1 MTTTAT
7 QFTPASLQPDRDAP
21 AASARWVWLAAA
33 IVATAFFISEHD
45 VNVSLHEAF
54 TESADEMAASAAGGN
69 SLRRL
74 AFLGLAGMGVA
85 LTAAGSR
92 QAWRWNRPMAVAIAL
107 LFGWSL
113 VSCLWSIDPGMCLR
127 RLIVLVCWV
136 TAAFGLA
143 RYFTLRELCWLTMI
157 VTASLALVGLLSE
170 LRLGT
175 FRPWLPDHRFS
186 GSLHPNSQG
195 MLLGTLCLSSLAL
208 AFDMPAYRR
217 RCLFVFACGFGLLLL
232 TRSRTATGALLI
244 ASTVVAS
251 LQLSLRTK
259 SAVAFVG
266 LWGVAAAAL
275 VVMVVGVD
283 LSDEL
288 QRAVM
293 LGRQQEDADSLSGRF
308 LIWPEVL
315 YYIAKRPI
323 AGYGYETFWT
333 ADHIDAISTQLQ
345 WGLREAHCAYL
356 ETILSI
362 GVVGLGLA
370 MIAVLCGLAT
380 AIAEYVRSRNPLYA
394 YIVGFI
400 VFGLIDGLLESGMS
414 ATSLVPFLG
423 ACALLRMAIAR
434 EGAPATENRVRT
446 QRNFSAS
453 PSAEARPGGLRWQPQ
468 NAGACK

>member
-1 MTTTAT
+1 MNLALPIHMNRVATAQADGST
-7 QFTPASLQPDRDAP
+7 NRSRQFV
-21 AASARWVWLAAA
+21 WVAAA

-45 VNVSLHEAF
+45 VGVSLQEAF
-54 TESADEMAASAAGGN
+54 TETADEMAASAAGGN

-74 AFLGLAGMGVA
+74 AFLVLGGMGVM
-85 LTAAGSR
+85 LAAAANR
-92 QAWRWNRPMAVAIAL
+92 RPWRLNKPMAVAIAV
-107 LFGWSL
+107 LFGWT
-113 VSCLWSIDPGMCLR
+113 VASCAWSIDPGMCLR

-136 TAAFGLA
+136 VAAFGLA
-143 RYFTLRELCWLTMI
+143 RYFTLREICWMTML
-157 VTASLALVGLLSE
+157 VTASLALVGVFSE

-195 MLLGTLCLSSLAL
+195 MLLGTLCLASLAL
-208 AFDMPAYRR
+208 SFDMPQYRR
-217 RCLFVFACGFGLLLL
+217 RCLVVFACGFGLLLL
-232 TRSRTATGALLI
+232 TRSRTATGALLL

-251 LQLSLRTK
+251 LQISLRTK
-259 SAVAFVG
+259 SAAVFAG
-266 LWGVAAAAL
+266 LWSVAVAAL
-275 VVMVVGVD
+275 VVTVAGID

-288 QRAVM
+288 HRAVM

-315 YYIAKRPI
+315 YYIGQRPI
-323 AGYGYETFWT
+323 AGYGYDTFWT
-333 ADHIDAISTQLQ
+333 ADHIDAISARLQ

-370 MIAVLCGLAT
+370 LIAVFCGLAT

-423 ACALLRMAIAR
+423 ACALMRMALASD
-434 EGAPATENRVRT
+434 GATVAKEAVQSMGGIGRTERKIRWNCET
-446 QRNFSAS
+446 TSLGAS
-453 PSAEARPGGLRWQPQ
+453 R
-468 NAGACK
+468 